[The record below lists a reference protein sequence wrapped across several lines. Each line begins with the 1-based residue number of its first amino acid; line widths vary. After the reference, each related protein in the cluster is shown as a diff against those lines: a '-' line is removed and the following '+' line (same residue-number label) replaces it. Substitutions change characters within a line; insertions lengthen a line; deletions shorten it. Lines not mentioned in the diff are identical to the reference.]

1 MEYRMQILVLVIMS
15 FSFQAV
21 AGNHKKVFYMNAL
34 MRMRLTPAGDKMVI
48 STMNG
53 LIVVIHDLDLTT
65 IEEDFKGFKPNM
77 YRLLQLS
84 GKKITDQTQYTRLFK
99 AKRNLIEFLT
109 DFPDEDDAEMISS
122 LQIHPQGWVAVSRN
136 VTADQED
143 EVGKSLILESFSVF
157 YFFSFSVLLCP

>member
-1 MEYRMQILVLVIMS
+1 
-15 FSFQAV
+15 
-21 AGNHKKVFYMNAL
+21 MNAL
-34 MRMRLTPAGDKMVI
+34 MRMRLTPGGDKMVI

-65 IEEDFKGFKPNM
+65 IEKDFKGFKPNM

-84 GKKITDQTQYTRLFK
+84 GKKITDQTKFTRLFK
-99 AKRNLIEFLT
+99 AKRNRIEFLT

-136 VTADQED
+136 VTADQDD
-143 EVGKSLILESFSVF
+143 EVRDFLK
-157 YFFSFSVLLCP
+157 